1 MTHFHIGAT
10 TTDMAPCYSTEAWGD
25 LLAALSRNDHEAVI
39 RITTTAKPHYVA
51 TAKLQEVETPSMADA
66 AAAYWAKRG
75 KTPKAR
81 ATDASGVPIVLEVR
95 R

>member
-1 MTHFHIGAT
+1 MSQIHIGASADDT
-10 TTDMAPCYSTEAWGD
+10 VACYSPDAWGE
-25 LLAALSRNDHEAVI
+25 LLAALSRYDHDAVI
-39 RITTTAKPHYVA
+39 RITTTTKPTYVA
-51 TAKLQEVETPSMADA
+51 TASLKTVEPASMAGA

-75 KTPKAR
+75 KAPKAR